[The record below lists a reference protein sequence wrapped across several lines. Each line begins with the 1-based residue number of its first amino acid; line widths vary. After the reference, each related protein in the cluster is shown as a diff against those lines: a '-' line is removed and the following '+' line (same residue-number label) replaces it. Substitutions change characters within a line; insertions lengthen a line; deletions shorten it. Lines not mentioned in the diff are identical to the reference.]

1 METLAS
7 AVNRSKMFKLNQVP
21 PSPRR
26 AAYSENQSQG
36 STTNPPAPAYRCNRC
51 KDAGHFYPDVDAKD
65 SAFGKAVKCWACYD
79 FLGRSRLTPAEQAHT
94 IDDLLP
100 RADDTGK
107 HVTAMKFLCR
117 EMLREPFGFLSFQGS
132 FGDGKSLALTALV
145 AEFCRK
151 RVQAQYWH
159 IEDLLKLIMPFQTE
173 LDGEQVTQHEIDN
186 RYHFLHTVPVL
197 AIDEPDKAVWSDWK
211 AGKIGELIDYRHR
224 HAETLVTLFAMNK
237 PPEQWAGAERV
248 GHLNSRLRDGLFNRA
263 WDSRYTLPPC
273 LRQFTR
279 LVAGKQQHYAPGFFV
294 VNLPDARPNLVR
306 ETQ

>member
-1 METLAS
+1 
-7 AVNRSKMFKLNQVP
+7 MFKLNQVP
-21 PSPRR
+21 PSPRW
-26 AAYSENQSQG
+26 AAYSETQSQG
-36 STTNPPAPAYRCNRC
+36 STTSPVQAPAYKCKKC

-65 SAFGKAVKCWACYD
+65 PAFGKAVKCWACYD

-100 RADDTGK
+100 RTEDKETLYIP
-107 HVTAMKFLCR
+107 AMKFLCR

-132 FGDGKSLALTALV
+132 FGDGKSSALTALV

-186 RYHFLHTVPVL
+186 RYHMLHNIPVL

-237 PPEQWAGAERV
+237 PPEKWAGAERV

-273 LRQFTR
+273 LQKFTR
-279 LVAGKQQHYAPGFFV
+279 QLAGKQQHYAPGFFV

-306 ETQ
+306 DAQ